1 MGKIKIEK
9 KDIWI
14 DMTPMSDV
22 MTLLLCFFML
32 TSTFLTPE
40 PVKVNTPSSVS
51 EVKVPEN
58 DVLNILVSPEGNIYV
73 GSENKNTMVD
83 MMQTVTDKFGVSLTG
98 EKLKHFRE
106 DAMIGAPM
114 SMFEAY
120 YALDTEKMG
129 EEIQKLSI
137 PLDSIDGGKSE
148 FQEWVT
154 AARESNPDIRIAI
167 KADGKTSYAVIKKMM
182 SELQDMNENRYQLI
196 TNLDTKKQAE
206 IEDMAKKKASK
217 QKKMDTRVNFTPM
230 VDMMMLLITF
240 FMLCT
245 TLSKPQAMQLT
256 MPSNDENMSK
266 EDKSVTKAS
275 YTITLYLGADDK
287 IYYVEGLPEYENPEC
302 LKETTWGKDGVR
314 NLLIKHIT
322 EDGFSPVAKV
332 MMAKK
337 KLDEKKAQ
345 LGDKLSKE
353 EYDKALSDIRNG
365 KNVDGEEIQTLTVII
380 KPMDVS
386 SYDNMVQAL
395 DEMLVCSIGK
405 YVIDKVNEDDQK
417 LLELKGIKYAK

>member
-1 MGKIKIEK
+1 
-9 KDIWI
+9 
-14 DMTPMSDV
+14 
-22 MTLLLCFFML
+22 
-32 TSTFLTPE
+32 
-40 PVKVNTPSSVS
+40 
-51 EVKVPEN
+51 
-58 DVLNILVSPEGNIYV
+58 
-73 GSENKNTMVD
+73 
-83 MMQTVTDKFGVSLTG
+83 
-98 EKLKHFRE
+98 
-106 DAMIGAPM
+106 
-114 SMFEAY
+114 
-120 YALDTEKMG
+120 
-129 EEIQKLSI
+129 
-137 PLDSIDGGKSE
+137 
-148 FQEWVT
+148 
-154 AARESNPDIRIAI
+154 
-167 KADGKTSYAVIKKMM
+167 
-182 SELQDMNENRYQLI
+182 
-196 TNLDTKKQAE
+196 
-206 IEDMAKKKASK
+206 MAKKKASK

-287 IYYVEGLPEYENPEC
+287 LYYVEGLPEYDNPEC

-417 LLELKGIKYAK
+417 LLELKGIKYAN